1 MSVAGIAAA
10 STNAASDTDFQ
21 AKMKK
26 MREAMEQL
34 QSALNSGDLDGAK
47 KAYQTIQSLAPQDG
61 KQKAQ
66 GNGVGD
72 AFTALGDALD
82 SGDLDAAKKAMAQIQ
97 SHRAHH
103 GRHARKAA
111 DAESQTPVAAT
122 VVQDEAPSDGSL
134 NVTA

>member
-1 MSVAGIAAA
+1 MSVTGIAAA
-10 STNAASDTDFQ
+10 ATNAASDTDFQ

-61 KQKAQ
+61 KQKPQ
-66 GNGVGD
+66 GNSGSD
-72 AFTALGDALD
+72 PFKALGDALD

-103 GRHARKAA
+103 HGRHAQAA
-111 DAESQTPVAAT
+111 DAQSQTAVTAT
-122 VVQDEAPSDGSL
+122 VVQDEEPSDGSL